1 MTRQQ
6 AIEEINKQ
14 EPTFLQKASKR
25 GYICPYCNQGA
36 HKGNG
41 ITRETGK
48 PNLWYCIGCTTGR
61 SVTGLFAG
69 YMGIPDDP
77 QHFPEILERA
87 AAHYGITIDE
97 EPASKPAAKKKE
109 PKPPKKEP
117 PAEDFTDLYR
127 QWAAQLDQTDYFTR
141 RGISA
146 EIVRQ
151 VEPPIGYCP
160 DWINPTAV
168 KNLRERGSTWT
179 PPSSPR
185 VIMPSSGHGYTAR
198 DTRAELTPEQSNNK
212 KQKIGEQDTPFN
224 AAALRR
230 AKSPVFVTEGEINAL
245 SIMEAGKE
253 RDVVAVATGS
263 TAYTDIFV
271 KYLKEHPPA
280 KAAFPL
286 LISMDNDAGGQLA
299 TARLKEAL
307 TEADIPFQIA
317 PLPIHNNDKSKDAN
331 DLLLS
336 DPAEL
341 KRWTLKYVD
350 PAAAHMAASAG
361 TYVQAFFDGVAA
373 SADTP
378 AISTGFKGLDKDLSG
393 RDDRGGLYP
402 GLYFIGAL
410 SSLGKTTFCLQICD
424 AIAQNGSDV
433 LIFSLEMA
441 RSELISKSISRL
453 TAELALAKNLGLS
466 NAKSSR
472 GITDGARYKNYSPT
486 EVQLIRAAA
495 EKYREYA
502 TGHIWIYEGVGNI
515 GVKQI
520 RKKIAE
526 HIEYTGRTPTV
537 LLDYLQILSSSDP
550 RATEKQNIDKAVI
563 ELKRISRDFN
573 LPFLCIS
580 SFNRNSYNDEDPS
593 MAAFKESGGI
603 EYSSD
608 VLITLQTDK
617 KRNAPS
623 SGGIVQVGIKLT
635 ILKNR
640 NGGKDIKRDF
650 TYYPVFN
657 YFMES

>member
-1 MTRQQ
+1 MTRQE
-6 AIEEINKQ
+6 ALEEINKQ

-69 YMGIPDDP
+69 YMGIPDDS
-77 QHFPEILERA
+77 QHFPEIVEKA
-87 AAHYGITIDE
+87 AAYYGVTIDE
-97 EPASKPAAKKKE
+97 EPASRPSVRKKE
-109 PKPPKKEP
+109 PEPPKEEP

-160 DWINPTAV
+160 DWINPKA
-168 KNLRERGSTWT
+168 RPT

-185 VIMPSSGHGYTAR
+185 VIMPSSAHGYTAR
-198 DTRAELTPEQSNNK
+198 DTRAKLTPEQEKHK
-212 KQKIGEQDTPFN
+212 KQKRGKQDTPFN

-253 RDVVAVATGS
+253 SDVVAVATGS
-263 TAYTDIFV
+263 ASYTKNFV
-271 KYLKEHPPA
+271 EYLQKHRPP

-286 LISMDNDAGGQLA
+286 LISMDNDTGGQLA

-424 AIAQNGSDV
+424 AIAKNGSDV

-472 GITDGARYKNYSPT
+472 GITDGARYVNYSPT
-486 EVQLIRAAA
+486 EIQLIRAAA
-495 EKYREYA
+495 EKYQEYA
-502 TGHIWIYEGVGNI
+502 TDHIWIYEGVGNI

-520 RKKIAE
+520 RKKIEE
-526 HIEYTGRTPTV
+526 HIEYTKRTPVV
-537 LLDYLQILSSSDP
+537 LIDYLQILSSSDP

-573 LPFLCIS
+573 LPLICIS
-580 SFNRNSYNDEDPS
+580 SFNRNSYNDDDPS

-617 KRNAPS
+617 KRNTPS